1 MLLAWTC
8 CNFTGK
14 FFLDP
19 VFIFPFTGLVAIFTC
34 LTGYKIFV
42 FTVTYWNRWDYSNP
56 GYLDALKHITDL
68 KEQGKNCIL
77 FPDE

>member
-1 MLLAWTC
+1 MLGHVAISLVNSFWIL
-8 CNFTGK
+8 F
-14 FFLDP
+14 
-19 VFIFPFTGLVAIFTC
+19 FIFLFTGLVAIFTC
-34 LTGYKIFV
+34 LTGYKFFV
-42 FTVTYWNRWDYSNP
+42 STVTYWNRWDYSNP